1 VLLLAAEEGA
11 PLLVDERKA
20 RDAAAPRGVKAFGS
34 LRVLKRDACAGETPV
49 GRSVKGT
56 NFLVKKLKQAY
67 ICTRYPKKGI
77 AVAPSVGVVE
87 G

>member
-1 VLLLAAEEGA
+1 MLLLAAEEGA

-20 RDAAAPRGVKAFGS
+20 RDAAPRGVKAFGS